1 LPPTWAWKSSKP
13 AFNSFQLPI
22 NFQDIVMPAISG
34 GKFVIVGGASLLG
47 SHIGE
52 QLLAGG
58 AREVV
63 LLDSLAL
70 GTTDN
75 IDFLLGDKRCTFV
88 RGDALRLNEL
98 FDPMANAD
106 GVFAVAGFLGM
117 PMAAN
122 PWLGIDVNVR
132 GAQNILEAARY
143 QGVKKV
149 IQSSSVGVYGALGD
163 ESNSDDSPLRWTGM
177 PPALILY
184 CASKVMAEGLGRLY
198 QQRHGLDFLA
208 LRYAAIYGERQHK
221 RAIAVSQ
228 MVEAWESVRA
238 GKRPVIERDGKQV
251 QDYIYVGDVARA
263 NLLAMSSSATGEGMN
278 IASGVDTSQNRV
290 VELVIKA
297 CKSDLEPEYY
307 TDPNKL
313 LMPQQVKQGYS
324 RTRAK
329 ELIDWEPRVS
339 IEQGVERLVAWLDKN
354 RS

>member
-1 LPPTWAWKSSKP
+1 
-13 AFNSFQLPI
+13 
-22 NFQDIVMPAISG
+22 MPAISG
-34 GKFVIVGGASLLG
+34 GKFVVVGGASLLG

-70 GTTDN
+70 GSTEN
-75 IDFLLGDKRCTFV
+75 IDFLLADRRCSFV

-98 FDPMANAD
+98 YDPMQDAD

-143 QGVKKV
+143 QRVKKV
-149 IQSSSVGVYGALGD
+149 VQSSSVGVYGALGD
-163 ESNSDDSPLRWTGM
+163 DPNTDDSPLRWAGM

-184 CASKVMAEGLGRLY
+184 CASKIMGEGLGQLY
-198 QQRHGLDFLA
+198 QQKYGVDFLA

-228 MVEAWESVRA
+228 MVEAYESIRA
-238 GKRPVIERDGKQV
+238 GKAPVIERDGQQV

-263 NLLAMSSSATGEGMN
+263 NLLAMSSSASGTGMN
-278 IASGVDTSQNRV
+278 IASGVDTSQNEV
-290 VELVIKA
+290 VELVLKA
-297 CKSDLEPEYY
+297 CRSDLRPTYY

-313 LMPQQVKQGYS
+313 LMPQQLRQQYS
-324 RTRAK
+324 RSRAR
-329 ELIDWEPRVS
+329 ELIGWEPQVS
-339 IEQGVERLVAWLDKN
+339 IDEGIQRLVTWLDQH